1 MTQDAIV
8 TKIVDRNKAEV
19 EIKRGTACGGNC
31 ESCAGHG
38 CSGTA
43 VYQKK
48 IRIVA
53 SNKVYAKVG
62 DHVVIS
68 SETKSIMGALLF
80 LYVLPLVAFLAGYMI
95 TAMLGASEGVSIL
108 SSMLCFFVTVAIIIF
123 YTRRKKKEIT
133 FEIID
138 IKS

>member
-80 LYVLPLVAFLAGYMI
+80 LYVLPLVALLAGYMI